1 MEFPY
6 AEFCAEAG
14 GMSMSAPVA
23 LKKDWN
29 SLIRDVISGEW
40 RDPETGKACAVPF
53 ETIRIEDTLEGGAAD
68 LVAPLK
74 IGRKLAVVSDS
85 NTVEAMGRRV
95 ARELSEWADV
105 EEIVFPGN
113 THCDEPTIDLMIEKT
128 RNCEGC
134 VVVGSGS
141 LSDTVKFA
149 TFKDGRQYASFATA
163 GSMNGYGAGT
173 ASVTLA
179 NGYKTSVSA
188 HAPRA
193 VFVDLSVSAAAPYW
207 LAAAGLGDSLCR
219 PTAQVEWWA
228 AHRLLDTTFAKTPFD
243 LFNVE
248 DDEALMIK
256 TAPDYKA
263 GSIEAN
269 GYLYRVLTLASF
281 GNNIVGTSHS
291 GSMGEHQVSHWI
303 DMFAGDAHP
312 GTTHGQQVGVA
323 SIALARLHKNLLSL
337 DKPPK
342 IKPTQIDKSDF
353 VKRYGNNIGQM
364 MYGEA
369 IKKSFD
375 IDGAAKLNRKLDE
388 IWPELCKELKA
399 MMLDPADMASI
410 IASAGGP
417 TTATELGM
425 SRDVWRNAMKH
436 ARDIRN
442 RWSFLDLADD
452 AGLLDDFLSHDPQ

>member
-1 MEFPY
+1 MNS
-6 AEFCAEAG
+6 AAEAK
-14 GMSMSAPVA
+14 PNVR
-23 LKKDWN
+23 KDWN

-53 ETIRIEDTLEGGAAD
+53 ETVRLEESLEGGAAD

-95 ARELSEWADV
+95 ARELSAWTAV

-113 THCDEPTIDLMIEKT
+113 THCDEPTIDLMMEKT
-128 RNCEGC
+128 RHCDGC

-149 TFKDGRQYASFATA
+149 TFKDGRKYASFATA

-179 NGYKTSVSA
+179 NGYKTSVAA

-193 VFVDLSVSAAAPYW
+193 VFVDLSVSAAAPPW

-228 AHRLLDTTFAKTPFD
+228 AHRLLGSSFAQTPFD
-243 LFNVE
+243 LFDVE

-256 TAPDYKA
+256 TAPDYKNH
-263 GSIEAN
+263 SIEAN
-269 GYLYRVLTLASF
+269 AYLYRVLTLASF

-303 DMFAGDAHP
+303 DMFAGKAHP

-323 SIALARLHKNLLSL
+323 SIALARLHKYLIGL
-337 DKPPK
+337 DRPPQ
-342 IKPTQIDKSDF
+342 IKATVIDEKDF
-353 VKRYGNNIGQM
+353 VRRYGADIGRM

-369 IKKSFD
+369 LKKSFD
-375 IDGAAKLNRKLDE
+375 APGAVFFNRRIAE
-388 IWPELCKELKA
+388 IWPELRAELKA
-399 MMLDPADMASI
+399 MMIEPDEMAAI
-410 IASAGGP
+410 IRSAGGP
-417 TTATELGM
+417 TTATELGLP
-425 SRDVWRNAMKH
+425 RNLWCQAMKH
-436 ARDIRN
+436 ARDVRN

-452 AGLLDDFLSHDPQ
+452 AGLLDEFLSNDPQ